1 MRKCLLYFALILL
14 GCSSNGDGGFDGS
27 GPDISPVAHVP
38 EIASFEL
45 SPSTVKYMEG
55 DGTSVVTAE
64 ISFRDAGLDIQS
76 LWVQMP
82 DGTSMQFSES
92 FTTETG
98 TFTESLAMPADKIG
112 AFPVEVWLVDEAGDR
127 SLDHT
132 AWYSVSDWSSRAI
145 GLPQVLNDVIW
156 DGAVF
161 VAVGDGGSVMTSAD
175 GLDWIARASGVEAD
189 LHAVAAYGSD
199 IFAVGHNV
207 LLRSTDHGETWAL
220 KNDPAKA
227 WLINGQFFVVSLS
240 AVAINASQV
249 VVSGMG
255 VCCEPIIIISEDR
268 GDNWRVIS
276 LPSVDDLVS
285 LSDLAYRDGLF
296 LMVGDTVFPGSPGWV
311 FASSDGELWNAVFR
325 FLDSGFRTI
334 VDDGSRFTIAGNRG
348 AAIASVD
355 GLNWTE
361 IPAPL
366 DGVDFQSGAWSGTKL
381 VLAGRSTCLPGTIVP
396 GADGGIAADCTGTQP
411 GLPIGVSSTDGGVT
425 WEIFNIDAEFRSLG
439 MAFGNGRFVS
449 VGISEVGDGEGAIY
463 TAD

>member
-1 MRKCLLYFALILL
+1 MRNYFFYFALILL
-14 GCSSNGDGGFDGS
+14 GCSSNGDGGFGGS
-27 GPDISPVAHVP
+27 GLDISPVAHVP
-38 EIASFEL
+38 EISSFEL
-45 SPSTVKYMEG
+45 SPSTLEYMEG

-82 DGTSMQFSES
+82 DGTSMQLSES

-98 TFTESLAMPADKIG
+98 TFTESFAMPTDQVG

-127 SLDHT
+127 SFDHT
-132 AWYSVSDWSSRAI
+132 AWYSVSDWTSRAN
-145 GLPQVLNDVIW
+145 GLPYVLNDVIW

-161 VAVGDGGSVMTSAD
+161 IAVGDGGEVMTSAD
-175 GLDWIARASGVEAD
+175 GIDWLARDSGVGAG

-207 LLRSTDHGETWAL
+207 LLRSTDHGETWTL

-227 WLINGQFFVVSLS
+227 WLINGQFFAVSLS
-240 AVAINASQV
+240 AVIINASQV
-249 VVSGMG
+249 VVSGVG
-255 VCCEPIIIISEDR
+255 VCCEPIIMISEDR

-276 LPSVDDLVS
+276 LPSEDDPISPSDLV
-285 LSDLAYRDGLF
+285 YRDGHF
-296 LMVGDTVFPGSPGWV
+296 IMAADTAFPGGPGWV
-311 FASSDGELWNAVFR
+311 LASSDGELWNEVFR
-325 FLDSGFRTI
+325 NPDSGFTTI

-348 AAIASVD
+348 AAIASMD

-361 IPAPL
+361 IQAPL
-366 DGVDFQSGAWSGTKL
+366 DEVDFHSGAGSGTRL
-381 VLAGRSTCLPGTIVP
+381 VLAGGSTCLPGTPVA
-396 GADGGIAADCTGTQP
+396 GAGGGLALDCSGTQP
-411 GLPIGVSSTDGGVT
+411 GFPGGISSTDGGVT

-449 VGISEVGDGEGAIY
+449 VGISMVGDGEGAIY